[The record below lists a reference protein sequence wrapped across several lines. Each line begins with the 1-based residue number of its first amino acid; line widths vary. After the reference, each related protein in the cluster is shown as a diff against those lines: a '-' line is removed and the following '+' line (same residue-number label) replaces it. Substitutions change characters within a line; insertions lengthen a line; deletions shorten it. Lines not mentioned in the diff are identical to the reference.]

1 MVEGVIAINPE
12 GRVSRINAAARRLL
26 DITTLVVEGR
36 LVEEV
41 IHRADIQRSIKDALK
56 GGEGYSA
63 IVKVSGL
70 VPRVLELHASGLV
83 GGAKM
88 APGTMIVIH
97 DITRI
102 DRLETIRRD
111 FVANVSH
118 ELRTPVTSIMG
129 FVETLLE
136 GAMHEQGSLERFLRI
151 IGRQAERLH
160 SIFNDLL
167 TLARLEAGGEGAIIE
182 LERKESRDLAQAAVD
197 DCAHRASEKGM
208 NLVVD
213 VPPGLVVLVN
223 PSMIEQSLVN
233 LIDNAIKYSEPDREI
248 RVEARQGQ
256 EFTELR
262 VVDRG
267 PGIDKEH
274 VPRLFERFYRIDR
287 GRSRQLGGTGLGL
300 AIVKHIA
307 QAHGGRVGLE
317 STLGEGSAFSIFVRT
332 AR

>member
-1 MVEGVIAINPE
+1 
-12 GRVSRINAAARRLL
+12 
-26 DITTLVVEGR
+26 
-36 LVEEV
+36 
-41 IHRADIQRSIKDALK
+41 
-56 GGEGYSA
+56 
-63 IVKVSGL
+63 
-70 VPRVLELHASGLV
+70 
-83 GGAKM
+83 
-88 APGTMIVIH
+88 
-97 DITRI
+97 
-102 DRLETIRRD
+102 
-111 FVANVSH
+111 
-118 ELRTPVTSIMG
+118 MG

-136 GAMHEQGSLERFLRI
+136 GAMHEQGALERFLRI

-182 LERKESRDLAQAAVD
+182 LECKQTRDLAKAAVD

-213 VPPGLVVLVN
+213 VAPDLLILVN
-223 PSMIEQSLVN
+223 PSMIQQSLVN

-248 RVEARQGQ
+248 RVEARLAG
-256 EFTELR
+256 EFTEIR
-262 VVDRG
+262 VVDQG

-307 QAHGGRVGLE
+307 QVHGGRVGLE
-317 STLGEGSAFSIFVRT
+317 STLGEGSVFSIFVRT